1 MQNLKHSLKIAAL
14 PLFLAASAVNAAG
27 STPNLTDQTDL
38 TTGLAEIILPNITP
52 NDAGEGIRKAIS
64 QFAIPA
70 TLSYRPIANSTPA
83 RPGQPSTVQVEVLGT
98 PARAYVCDGGF
109 AELRKKP
116 APTTNAFI
124 QVAEGTQVC
133 LYNFKGGV
141 KAYVVFNRIVR
152 SESLTAGLF
161 KGITTAIQGK
171 DEDRIAKELKWN
183 VDEIKKIFPTALV
196 QRVSIPGKPVEE
208 PDMEAVA
215 KILPADE
222 PQAIPAQAAAPSA
235 APTAQHAAPQAA
247 QAPAG
252 SVQAKVNARKD
263 LNAMGLSYHSAEQ
276 FHQAVARK
284 DDVAVS
290 LFLAGGGVEPSTA
303 DANGVSALALAE
315 RTGAQEIVAMLK
327 NHEAMKA
334 APTIQATSAAPAT
347 PSPVASQSIAQ
358 GQPLP
363 SIPPELKAKI
373 DQQID
378 AMPLSPEQ
386 KDAQRAAQYLNV
398 QKVLR
403 SVDSIKAASSQ

>member
-14 PLFLAASAVNAAG
+14 PLLLVASIANAAG
-27 STPNLTDQTDL
+27 SAPNLTDQTDL
-38 TTGLAEIILPNITP
+38 TTGLAEIILPNIAP

-70 TLSYRPIANSTPA
+70 TLSYRPIANTTPA
-83 RPGQPSTVQVEVLGT
+83 RPGQPSTMQVEVLGT
-98 PARAYVCDGGF
+98 SARAYVCDGGF

-116 APTTNAFI
+116 AATTNAFI
-124 QVAEGTQVC
+124 QVAETTQVC

-152 SESLTAGLF
+152 SQSLTAGLF

-171 DEDRIAKELKWN
+171 DEDRIAKELKWS
-183 VDEIKKIFPTALV
+183 VDEIKKVYPVALI
-196 QRVSIPGKPVEE
+196 QRISIPGKPVEE
-208 PDMEAVA
+208 PDLEAVA

-222 PQAIPAQAAAPSA
+222 SPVATVMSAAPASPSA
-235 APTAQHAAPQAA
+235 AQVPQATTN
-247 QAPAG
+247 
-252 SVQAKVNARKD
+252 SVQSKVNARKD

-290 LFLAGGGVEPSTA
+290 LFLAGGGVEPTTA

-315 RTGAQEIVAMLK
+315 RLGAQEILAMLK
-327 NHEAMKA
+327 SHDAMKGAPA
-334 APTIQATSAAPAT
+334 APIISAEPAT
-347 PSPVASQSIAQ
+347 TSVVPAQARAQS
-358 GQPLP
+358 QPLP
-363 SIPPELKAKI
+363 AIPAELKAKI

-378 AMPLSPEQ
+378 SMPLSAEQ
-386 KDAQRAAQYLNV
+386 KEAQRTAQYMTV
-398 QKVLR
+398 QKFLR
-403 SVDSIKAASSQ
+403 SAESIKAVNNQ